1 MAQGNLKLKSKAKAR
16 VTKKQQNPRSS
27 APKIIKPKKA
37 SAKQAFK
44 LLKSL
49 SGLAGTEKLIA
60 SRVGHLELIKGSR
73 RESNIAEQEEPQDL
87 GNVECRGSV
96 NIAGVKSEDRDSQY
110 KQTTEVFAQ
119 DLRALDPD
127 AVADEAKRLRK
138 SKRRHE

>member
-1 MAQGNLKLKSKAKAR
+1 MSKAD
-16 VTKKQQNPRSS
+16 VLS
-27 APKIIKPKKA
+27 AIP
-37 SAKQAFK
+37 Q
-44 LLKSL
+44 
-49 SGLAGTEKLIA
+49 
-60 SRVGHLELIKGSR
+60 
-73 RESNIAEQEEPQDL
+73 SNIAEQEEPQDL

-96 NIAGVKSEDRDSQY
+96 NIAVNSDRDSQH